1 MRILV
6 LFAHPVETSFVA
18 ALHARIVEI
27 LNSHGH
33 EVDDLDL
40 YAEKFDP
47 VLSHQ
52 TLIDYL
58 NTEANVA
65 EVGPYVE
72 RLRAAEA
79 VVLVFPVWY
88 DGPPAILKGFFERVM
103 LPGVSFRLEADGRFS
118 PLLLKIRRL
127 AAVCVHGASRREASL
142 MGDPVRHLIKNNLGG
157 VIAADARFD
166 YFACYAMDSATQPSR
181 AKFLARV
188 SHSFDGW

>member
-1 MRILV
+1 MRVFV
-6 LFAHPVETSFVA
+6 LFAHPMETSFVA
-18 ALHARIVEI
+18 ALHARIVET
-27 LNSHGH
+27 LSTHGH

-47 VLSHQ
+47 VLSRQ

-58 NTEANVA
+58 NTAANIA
-65 EVGPYVE
+65 EVSPYVE

-118 PLLLKIRRL
+118 PLLLHIKRL
-127 AAVCVHGASRREASL
+127 AAVCVHGSSRREASL
-142 MGDPVRHLIKNNLGG
+142 IGDPVRHLIKNNLGG
-157 VIAADARFD
+157 VIAPDARFD
-166 YFACYAMDSATQPSR
+166 HFAHYATDSAAPPRR
-181 AKFLARV
+181 AKFMERV
-188 SHSFDGW
+188 VRSFSGW